1 MKANVVMKTLSLA
14 VLGLAGVA
22 FAGASMAQGG
32 CPATIGQNQTP
43 AGVWSSALQTQAAL
57 SVVSPGLGGTNCM
70 MRTALNQG
78 SGASAK
84 AGAVDLTPN
93 AEQRYRFRFIVNT
106 SIALTQANRSA
117 LIFNVVGPNAA
128 PGGSQNALQVF
139 LRGDGT
145 GRSLRM
151 LIGDTVTAGQYRQV
165 DIALP
170 NQAGAN
176 RIEGDLTFA
185 AGAGTN
191 GQFRYWV
198 TNAATATTD
207 GAPTGTQATLS
218 NGAWGGAD
226 QAVLGLAGASG
237 QWRTNFTATDFVDFD
252 EFDSRRQ
259 TFIGQ

>member
-22 FAGASMAQGG
+22 FAGASMAQT
-32 CPATIGQNQTP
+32 CPQNVGQNQTP
-43 AGVWSSALQTQAAL
+43 PGVWSSALQTQAAL
-57 SVVSPGLGGTNCM
+57 SIVTPGLDGTQCK
-70 MRTALNQG
+70 MRTALNQS

-93 AEQRYRFRFIVNT
+93 AEQRYRFQFVIDT
-106 SIALTQANRSA
+106 SIALTQANRSG

-145 GRSLRM
+145 GRALRM
-151 LIGDTVTAGQYRQV
+151 LIGDTATGGQYRQV

-191 GQFRYWV
+191 GSFRYWV
-198 TNAATATTD
+198 TNVATATTD
-207 GAPTGTQATLS
+207 GAPTGSQTGLS

-237 QWRTNFTATDFVDFD
+237 QWRANFTATDFVDFD